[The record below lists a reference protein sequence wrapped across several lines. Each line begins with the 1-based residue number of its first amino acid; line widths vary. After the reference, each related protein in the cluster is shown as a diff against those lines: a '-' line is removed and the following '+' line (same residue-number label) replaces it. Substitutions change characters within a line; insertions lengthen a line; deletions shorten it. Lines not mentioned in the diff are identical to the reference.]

1 MLKLELEINELDY
14 KALVEYLLPLMGDQ
28 LRGSGNPLGMLLSN
42 GMSAGMAKRILD
54 TVPRQ
59 QVDALIADVIN
70 SNNTR
75 LAGKIEE
82 TAEQNHI
89 GIKVNSIHATA
100 K

>member
-1 MLKLELEINELDY
+1 MLKLELEISELDY
-14 KALVEYLLPLMGDQ
+14 KTLVDYLLPLMGDQ
-28 LRGSGNPLGMLLSN
+28 LRSSGNPLGMLLSN

-54 TVPRQ
+54 TVPNQ

-70 SNNTR
+70 GNSLH

-82 TAEQNHI
+82 AAEQNHV